1 MPSPERT
8 WPAVTTRAG
17 KLLKILA
24 GVAVSAALLAYV
36 FWSVDLH
43 DVAERLRRTHWGWLG
58 ASAGLQLVAVWVR
71 ARRWHFLFP
80 PGAHP
85 SRLFPAV
92 MIGFMGNNV
101 LPLRAGEVLRVY
113 VVHRHG
119 QPFWTTMATVVVER
133 VLDALA
139 IGLMLAA
146 LILVVPIRSELRWSA
161 LLFMSADLLALGTLL
176 CMAAAP
182 DACRRLVQALAGRWP
197 RLSAVALGLL
207 ATFDEGLRGVR
218 TRSHL
223 LPIVAWSAGIWVTLA
238 LGVWTAFLAA
248 DLHLPFAA
256 AWVVLAFLGL
266 GVSLPASPGFV
277 GVVQVATVLAL
288 EIFGVGRAEAL
299 SFSLL
304 LHAAAYFPVTA
315 WGLLLLAVEHVSLRE
330 AAGGAGAAARPAR

>member
-1 MPSPERT
+1 M
-8 WPAVTTRAG
+8 AG
-17 KLLKILA
+17 TGRLLKIA
-24 GVAVSAALLAYV
+24 GGAAISVALLAYV

-43 DVAERLRRTHWGWLG
+43 DVGERLRRTHWGWLAVSG
-58 ASAGLQLVAVWVR
+58 GLNLAAVWVR
-71 ARRWHFLFP
+71 ARRWRYLFP
-80 PGAHP
+80 PDTRP

-119 QPFWTTMATVVVER
+119 QPFWTTAATVVVER

-146 LILVVPIRSELRWSA
+146 LIFVVPIRPELRWSA
-161 LLFMSADLLALGTLL
+161 LLFMSADLIALGALL
-176 CMAAAP
+176 FMAAAP
-182 DACRRLVQALAGRWP
+182 EACRRLAAALSGWWP
-197 RLSAVALGLL
+197 RLERVVVRVLD
-207 ATFDEGLRGVR
+207 TFDEGLRGIR
-218 TRSHL
+218 ARSHL
-223 LPIVAWSAGIWVTLA
+223 LPIAAWSTGIWITLA
-238 LGVWTAFLAA
+238 LAVWTAFLAA

-288 EIFGVGRAEAL
+288 ELFGVPRAEAL

-304 LHAAAYFPVTA
+304 LHAAAYVPVTA
-315 WGLLLLAVEHVSLRE
+315 WGLLLLAVEQVSLRE
-330 AAGGAGAAARPAR
+330 ATVTASAPSAGGRTRSRR

>member
-1 MPSPERT
+1 L
-8 WPAVTTRAG
+8 AG
-17 KLLKILA
+17 AGRLLKIA
-24 GVAVSAALLAYV
+24 GGAAISVALLAYV

-43 DVAERLRRTHWGWLG
+43 EVAERLRRTHWGWLALSG
-58 ASAGLQLVAVWVR
+58 ALNLAAVWVR
-71 ARRWHFLFP
+71 ARRWRYLFP
-80 PGAHP
+80 PETHP

-119 QPFWTTMATVVVER
+119 QPFWPTAATVVVER

-146 LILVVPIRSELRWSA
+146 LIFVVPIRPELRWSA
-161 LLFMSADLLALGTLL
+161 LLFMSVDLLALAALL
-176 CMAAAP
+176 FMAAAP
-182 DACRRLVQALAGRWP
+182 HACRRTAAALVGWWP
-197 RLSAVALGLL
+197 RLLGLMSRIL
-207 ATFDEGLRGVR
+207 DTFDEGLRGLR
-218 TRSHL
+218 ARRHL
-223 LPIVAWSAGIWVTLA
+223 LPMVAWSAGIWVTLA
-238 LGVWTAFLAA
+238 LAVWTAFLAA

-266 GVSLPASPGFV
+266 GVSLPTSPGFV

-288 EIFGVGRAEAL
+288 ELFGVPRAEAL

-304 LHAAAYFPVTA
+304 LHAAAYVPVTA
-315 WGLLLLAVEHVSLRE
+315 WGLLLLAVEQVSLRE
-330 AAGGAGAAARPAR
+330 AAVTASGPSAAGRTRSRR